1 MRFSSNTGGE
11 LSSLSHSRVGL
22 APPPAPAE
30 DSPPTLVGFEE
41 GVGQISQSR
50 DTPLY
55 ATLGLSGKP
64 NPHVNARACER
75 TWLVGIRDAATSDK
89 TQGHSKIDRTCCL
102 STSGFVE
109 ETGKCLPKK
118 QECQRKNDKES
129 STRDPFHY
137 DPAIYPKLRQH

>member
-1 MRFSSNTGGE
+1 MR
-11 LSSLSHSRVGL
+11 H
-22 APPPAPAE
+22 
-30 DSPPTLVGFEE
+30 
-41 GVGQISQSR
+41 I
-50 DTPLY
+50 LY
-55 ATLGLSGKP
+55 IQA
-64 NPHVNARACER
+64 
-75 TWLVGIRDAATSDK
+75 RDAATSDK

-137 DPAIYPKLRQH
+137 DPAIYPKLRQHWKGGCPDLHIDDFPLNAE